1 MTLFRS
7 WVVQELIM
15 VIPIDAIRYG
25 AGFDAAG
32 HWHEPKADFV
42 LAEEQKQAAE
52 VLAPARGAACGL
64 LLSGVLWVGLV
75 AAAHALL
82 TMAR

>member
-1 MTLFRS
+1 
-7 WVVQELIM
+7 M

-32 HWHEPKADFV
+32 QWHEPQAGFV
-42 LAEEQKQAAE
+42 DAEEQRQAAE
-52 VLAPARGAACGL
+52 ILAPARGVACGL
-64 LLSGVLWVGLV
+64 LLSAALWVGLA

-82 TMAR
+82 TMLR